1 MGGMAKKPSRGRGR
15 GRGKLNGTIGKSDDS
30 SNPVAEGSLEP
41 EIFADVIDNGF
52 QEDLYGGSS
61 GSANQYH
68 VDILSESV
76 QNVNVVDQIFEEE
89 VIGFVKNIPVEEVD
103 YHLPECGNRIEFSH
117 S

>member
-41 EIFADVIDNGF
+41 EIFADVIDN
-52 QEDLYGGSS
+52 GSS